1 MHSISSSSTVIHVPD
16 VSYFFSSQ
24 SKRHIGDV
32 LLSMVR
38 RLNLYTLKLLGFVLD
53 NKLNFGDMLS

>member
-24 SKRHIGDV
+24 SKRHIRDICVTVDGEEIESVD
-32 LLSMVR
+32 SEIIR
-38 RLNLYTLKLLGFVLD
+38 IR
-53 NKLNFGDMLS
+53 SR